1 MKRIC
6 ILIMILILIITSL
19 IIVKII
25 EYKNEKI
32 MRIEAE
38 KKIKI
43 KEEEI
48 KIQKIEKKIQ
58 ETCEQNK
65 RNIYNKIKEIK
76 MDKNVLIKNG
86 VVFKNKK
93 ALMLLPTEVIAA
105 YMSRKSI
112 EQSNEEYLKAVELFF
127 SDAMILHITDS
138 YKNNPYFTLP
148 ETEKCLCYKI
158 EGYNLYLRDPLE
170 KDVKW
175 EPVKIRFIKELKPDP
190 DREHAQY
197 PCMLVYLETK
207 WFKGEYELECE

>member
-38 KKIKI
+38 KKLKI

-93 ALMLLPTEVIAA
+93 ALM
-105 YMSRKSI
+105 
-112 EQSNEEYLKAVELFF
+112 
-127 SDAMILHITDS
+127 
-138 YKNNPYFTLP
+138 
-148 ETEKCLCYKI
+148 
-158 EGYNLYLRDPLE
+158 
-170 KDVKW
+170 
-175 EPVKIRFIKELKPDP
+175 
-190 DREHAQY
+190 
-197 PCMLVYLETK
+197 
-207 WFKGEYELECE
+207 